1 MRNNSI
7 PLPCRRLRQID
18 RSLCVRKEGCPL
30 PLGQTGCFRA
40 FEDKH
45 GTFKLLSRLITTG
58 YRLWETKVAE
68 GVTTKRRNLIAPLS
82 WYEPIPGSFDDARD
96 DELLAL
102 GGKAVR
108 AAARAIRSLCH
119 PMNRHG
125 NGYTGDEVDIVEQPT
140 TPAVFYGVNRVNVEN
155 DARRK
160 VGRGF
165 LKDE

>member
-1 MRNNSI
+1 
-7 PLPCRRLRQID
+7 
-18 RSLCVRKEGCPL
+18 
-30 PLGQTGCFRA
+30 
-40 FEDKH
+40 
-45 GTFKLLSRLITTG
+45 
-58 YRLWETKVAE
+58 LWETKVAE

>member
-1 MRNNSI
+1 MTNVPL

-18 RSLCVRKEGCPL
+18 SSLCVRKEGCPL

-45 GTFKLLSRLITTG
+45 GTFKLLNRLIPTG
-58 YRLWETKVAE
+58 YRLWETKIAE
-68 GVTTKRRNLIAPLS
+68 GVTTKKRTLIAPLS
-82 WYEPIPGSFDDARD
+82 WYEPIPGNFDDARD
-96 DELLAL
+96 AQLLAL

-125 NGYTGDEVDIVEQPT
+125 NGYTGDEVDIVERPT
-140 TPAVFYGVNRVNVEN
+140 TPATFYGVRRDRVED

-160 VGRGF
+160 VGRDI
-165 LKDE
+165 LKEP